1 LSDAILTLNAG
12 SSSLKFALYAGADM
26 LAPVAS
32 GNIEGIGTD
41 PRFHARDNGGAV
53 LAERGWP
60 GEVGLDHEYF
70 IDELLRWVD
79 GHLGASRMIGVGH
92 RIVHGGASFTAPVR
106 IDDGV
111 IAALDALAPLAP
123 LHQPHNLNAV
133 RAVAR
138 LRPALPQVACFDTAF
153 HSRMAPTVTRIALPR
168 EISDAGVRRYGFHGL
183 SYEYI
188 AGRLA
193 EIAPSLA
200 RGRVI
205 VAHLGNGA
213 SLCALADGVSMDTTM
228 GFTPLDGLVM
238 GTRCGA
244 IDPGCLLYLMRERH
258 MDAAALEDLLY
269 RRSGL
274 KGVSGISSDMR
285 DLLASKDPRAEE
297 AIDLF
302 TFHVA
307 REMAALCATL
317 GGLDGL
323 VFTAGIGENAPEI
336 RRRICE
342 RAAWMGIALD
352 PAANR
357 ANASVV
363 SASHSAVAVWVIP
376 TDEELMIA
384 RYAKALLG

>member
-1 LSDAILTLNAG
+1 LPDAILTLNAG
-12 SSSLKFALYAGADM
+12 SSSLKFALYSGADM
-26 LAPVAS
+26 LTRLVS
-32 GNIEGIGTD
+32 GDIEGIGTD
-41 PRFHARDNGGAV
+41 PRFHATDAGGAV
-53 LAERGWP
+53 LAERSWP
-60 GEVGLDHEYF
+60 GEAGLAHEYF
-70 IDELLRWVD
+70 IDELLGWVD
-79 GHLGASRMIGVGH
+79 GHLGNNRLAGVGH
-92 RIVHGGASFTAPVR
+92 RIVHGGSSFTAPVR
-106 IDDGV
+106 LDADI
-111 IAALDALAPLAP
+111 IEALDALAPLAP

-138 LRPALPQVACFDTAF
+138 LRPALLQVGCFDTAF

-168 EISDAGVRRYGFHGL
+168 EITDAGMRRFGFHGL

-193 EIAPSLA
+193 EISPSLA
-200 RGRVI
+200 RGRMI

-228 GFTPLDGLVM
+228 SFTPLDGLVM

-258 MDAAALEDLLY
+258 MDATALEDLLY
-269 RRSGL
+269 HHSGL

-285 DLLASKDPRAEE
+285 DLLASKDPRAAE

-323 VFTAGIGENAPEI
+323 VFTAGIGENAPEV

-352 PAANR
+352 QSANR
-357 ANASVV
+357 ENASCI
-363 SASHSAVAVWVIP
+363 STPQSIVAVWVIP

-384 RYAKALLG
+384 RHVKPLLG